1 MQETGSVETADTTI
15 HSPANPRPH
24 LVLAETRGFR
34 GIAADEA
41 LKGMPRDAVQ
51 ETISG

>member
-24 LVLAETRGFR
+24 RVLAETRGFR
-34 GIAADEA
+34 GIAGMEA
-41 LKGMPRDAVQ
+41 VNGMPGDAVL